1 MVELIGV
8 SETEATAV
16 VIFTTVRFAAAL
28 VTPDADA
35 VI

>member
-1 MVELIGV
+1 MVELSGV

-16 VIFTTVRFAAAL
+16 VVLTTLRFAAAL

>member
-8 SETEATAV
+8 SETDATAV
-16 VIFTTVRFAAAL
+16 VALITLRFAAAL
-28 VTPDADA
+28 VTPDDDA